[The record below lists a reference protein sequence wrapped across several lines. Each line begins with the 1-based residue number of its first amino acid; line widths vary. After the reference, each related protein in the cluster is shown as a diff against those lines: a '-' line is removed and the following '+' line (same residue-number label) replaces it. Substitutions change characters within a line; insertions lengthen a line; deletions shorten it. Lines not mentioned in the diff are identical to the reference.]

1 MLSIHL
7 KKTTKCIGL
16 TCEACLT
23 YFVSSQVHKLGLKN
37 EYLYNRSKKLFFL
50 NEKQIHRG
58 KDINDFSTVEIQME
72 TSHQLLLF
80 LRLLQSSYFFF

>member
-1 MLSIHL
+1 M
-7 KKTTKCIGL
+7 
-16 TCEACLT
+16 
-23 YFVSSQVHKLGLKN
+23 VHKLGLKN

-58 KDINDFSTVEIQME
+58 KDISDFSTVEIQME

-80 LRLLQSSYFFF
+80 LRLLQSSSLLEEKIKKLIKLKN